1 MAFITI
7 LSSFFIITSLF
18 KNSIF
23 FKKLRQGNTCRIRNY
38 SSGFGWHYL
47 ALTRHLD
54 TIEFYQRNPISISQ
68 YENRKK
74 AANIVCEKL
83 SGKPKDFRHNG
94 FARSS
99 QSHPPGLIPFPFG
112 FPLFPHWFAA
122 FFFPVFL
129 LGK

>member
-1 MAFITI
+1 MFT
-7 LSSFFIITSLF
+7 FQ
-18 KNSIF
+18 
-23 FKKLRQGNTCRIRNY
+23 KLLQDNLCRFRGYIN
-38 SSGFGWHYL
+38 GFSWHDL
-47 ALTRHLD
+47 ALTRHLN
-54 TIEFYQRNPISISQ
+54 TAEFYKINPINISQ

-94 FARSS
+94 FARPS
-99 QSHPPGLIPFPFG
+99 QSHPSGLIPFPFG
-112 FPLFPHWFAA
+112 FPLFSLWFAA